1 MCALVHGI
9 GRYAIV
15 DDKTQIAHDSEHFD
29 NVVAIVQHTAE
40 LKCPAG

>member
-15 DDKTQIAHDSEHFD
+15 DDKTQIAHDSERFD